1 MQNAPAPVEPPALRL
16 MKQAP
21 SKTLWR
27 CARPPEAGQV
37 LAVGRNASYEAARTG
52 QLPTLKIGKRVV
64 VPIVAFKRLLTETR

>member
-16 MKQAP
+16 PMKQAP
-21 SKTLWR
+21 SEIMH